1 MTGLKESFLAKHF
14 SHVYVEKDVLFHPV
28 TVKILESLCNFQMVT
43 IDNYKEVFCR
53 SSQNYFFQ
61 EKSKKL
67 ILARKPDQFL
77 YPGPS
82 ICHSF
87 GYENFFYTSNVL
99 NCIYSC
105 EYCFLKGMYS
115 SANIVVFVN
124 IEDYFKEIDKIL
136 EKQPLYL
143 SVSYETDLLALEGI
157 FPFCSMW
164 IEYAA
169 KRQNLVIEIRTKSAN
184 IKALEKIKPQDN
196 VILAWT
202 LLPKEV
208 IEKFEHGTP
217 SFSSRLS
224 AIQSAIQNNW
234 KVRLCFDPILYIE
247 NWKEIYE
254 NFFIQVFKG
263 INPAKILD
271 VSVGVF
277 RIPKDY
283 LKRMKK
289 VFANEITA
297 FFYEEAENACTYPKQ
312 LKEEMMDA
320 VLSTLQKFIPSSK
333 IFVI

>member
-1 MTGLKESFLAKHF
+1 MTSSEKSFLAKHF
-14 SHVYVEKDVLFHPV
+14 SHVYVEKAVLSHPV
-28 TVKILESLCNFQMVT
+28 TIKILENLRSSQIVK

-53 SSQNYFFQ
+53 AGQNYSLQ
-61 EKSKKL
+61 EKSRKL
-67 ILARKPDQFL
+67 ILAKKCGEFL

-82 ICHSF
+82 ICHNF
-87 GYENFFYTSNVL
+87 GYDNFFYTSNIL

-124 IEDYFKEIDKIL
+124 IEDYFKEIDAIL
-136 EKQPLYL
+136 KKRPLYL
-143 SVSYETDLLALEGI
+143 SVSYETDLLALEKI
-157 FPFCSMW
+157 VPFSSLW

-169 KRQNLVIEIRTKSAN
+169 SKQNLTIEIRTKSAN
-184 IKALEKIKPQDN
+184 FKALEKLKPQDN

-202 LLPKEV
+202 LSPQEI

-217 SFSSRLS
+217 SLSSRLS
-224 AIQSAIQNNW
+224 AIKKAIENNW

-247 NWKEIYE
+247 DWKVVYE
-254 NFFIQVFKG
+254 RFLNQVFG
-263 INPAKILD
+263 ELNPDRIVD
-271 VSVGVF
+271 ISVGAF

-297 FFYEEAENACTYPKQ
+297 FPYEELEKTYTYPKE
-312 LKEEMMDA
+312 LKEEM
-320 VLSTLQKFIPSSK
+320 VNIILSKLREFVSSSK